1 MIYLIKRIKLKAKR
15 RCCWCFKESR
25 VYLNN
30 CNQWKAKKGEARNCL
45 RSVYLGVL
53 ASEKV
58 TQMSAGSG
66 CPAVTPGTGLVSKRT
81 QLTGRRYQWA
91 DLSAAHASRYFS
103 NCVVFFFFLS
113 SFLHLATIYSRCVR
127 SCWGMNGGPRRSSF
141 CLSIYLSIY
150 LWGWTQGFA
159 FNLSVNGKCYWL

>member
-103 NCVVFFFFLS
+103 NCVVFFFFCLLFFTLPQFIPGVLEAVEVWTVDRGARPS
-113 SFLHLATIYSRCVR
+113 I
-127 SCWGMNGGPRRSSF
+127 
-141 CLSIYLSIY
+141 CLSIYLSMRLDSRFRI
-150 LWGWTQGFA
+150 
-159 FNLSVNGKCYWL
+159 